1 MNPSPAPP
9 SLAFTDRLR
18 FLLARRG
25 LSVAKV
31 SRASRL
37 LIPGGRIGR
46 IPHNLYSSLRN
57 RRFSPSLYQFLALS
71 GISGYRLADWLA
83 FFGLSL
89 DDVPRFQVSLPALR
103 TVELDARVYQHG
115 APIPWFYDLREPDF
129 TAPLVPLSHWIAPSA
144 PRRLDSLAYPGSK
157 KYRYVKIGAQDNVA
171 FPDLIP
177 GSIVRV
183 RRFDASTLERR
194 PIGKGRTKRLFLVE
208 HSNGLACSR
217 LHQSKSKKLVLCS
230 RQLPFAP
237 VELRNGIEATVLGV
251 ADLEIRPLARIE
263 KPVVLSHL
271 GHFWTPVPLRAPT
284 PGGHVGQFIRR
295 ARLRSG
301 FSFREASERTK
312 LIARKLGDLRYYCA
326 PGSLSDY
333 ETRKLPPRH
342 VHKLISICAAYFA
355 SAAEFLE
362 VSGANLYTTGYL
374 SMPAEF
380 LNFPPPGQHYRSQPS
395 RFIKRLRR
403 RLQQLPYFLRG
414 ASTLFGLSDL
424 SVRDVFWAG
433 GLRGSIASYFSGAL
447 FLIVDRR
454 AKTPRPSLS
463 SPAWAQPAYV
473 LQQRDG
479 SYLCGF
485 CNLQNGTLILSSRLG
500 SHPKLLRLRNRV
512 DAEVVGRVVGLVRK
526 LK

>member
-1 MNPSPAPP
+1 M
-9 SLAFTDRLR
+9 
-18 FLLARRG
+18 
-25 LSVAKV
+25 AKV

-57 RRFSPSLYQFLALS
+57 RRFSPSLYQLLALS

-230 RQLPFAP
+230 RQLPYAP
-237 VELRNGIEATVLGV
+237 VELRNGTEATVLGV

-512 DAEVVGRVVGLVRK
+512 DAEVVGRVVGLVRR